1 MITNVMTTGHVFD
14 NTMTSVLA
22 AGHHVLTVQ
31 CVDYPRVSLATPQ
44 TIEISMY
51 PTLFCEFDDYFVY
64 NYQILFFF
72 QISRPIYI
80 IQKYNI
86 YIY

>member
-1 MITNVMTTGHVFD
+1 MITIVMTTGHVFD

-22 AGHHVLTVQ
+22 AGHHMLTVQ

-51 PTLFCEFDDYFVY
+51 PTLFCEFVDYFVNITKY
-64 NYQILFFF
+64 CLQVL
-72 QISRPIYI
+72 RPIYI
-80 IQKYNI
+80 IQT
-86 YIY
+86 